1 MRHAFQFPVAAV
13 ALGALL
19 IPAAARGASPITKIS
34 LVTIPATQQLKA
46 SPERVWS
53 VLTSVEGL
61 TALTGVKVT
70 GDIESFSAVG
80 DNVAAEVWGDTGRL
94 LVTDILPPQGLRIVF
109 APTKGHYFC
118 DKVFALT
125 AWEGGTT
132 LQYTDR
138 FTDEKDDA
146 KKTAQRAAD
155 QTQRGIEAFKKLV
168 EQP

>member
-1 MRHAFQFPVAAV
+1 MHHPSKA
-13 ALGALL
+13 
-19 IPAAARGASPITKIS
+19 PAAALALGFLLAPPAAGGPIKKIS
-34 LVTIPATQQLKA
+34 LVTVPATQQLKA
-46 SPERVWS
+46 SPERVWT

-61 TALTGVKVT
+61 ATLTGVKVT
-70 GDIESFSAVG
+70 GDLESFAAVG
-80 DNVAAEVWGDTGRL
+80 DNVAAEVWGETGRL
-94 LVTDILPPQGLRIVF
+94 LVTDVLPQRGLRIVF
-109 APTKGHYFC
+109 APTKGDYFC
-118 DKVFALT
+118 DKVFALS

-138 FTDEKDDA
+138 YADENDDA

>member
-1 MRHAFQFPVAAV
+1 MHHPSKA
-13 ALGALL
+13 
-19 IPAAARGASPITKIS
+19 PAAALALAFLLAPAAAGGAGPIKKIS

-53 VLTSVEGL
+53 VLTSVQGL
-61 TALTGVKVT
+61 TTLTGVKVT
-70 GDIESFSAVG
+70 GDIESFAAVG
-80 DNVAAEVWGDTGRL
+80 DNAAEAWGDTGRL
-94 LVTDILPPQGLRIVF
+94 LVTDVLPQRGLRIVF
-109 APTKGHYFC
+109 APTKGDYFC
-118 DKVFALT
+118 DKVFALSS
-125 AWEGGTT
+125 WEGGTT

-138 FTDEKDDA
+138 YTDEKDDA